1 MKIIQNLFKGKAPTN
16 EAEIPAG
23 KFEKRLETMTAPA
36 SSRRPVATAQEAPV
50 LFRRNMAA
58 GA

>member
-1 MKIIQNLFKGKAPTN
+1 MKIIQNLFKGKAPAA
-16 EAEIPAG
+16 EAEVPAG

-36 SSRRPVATAQEAPV
+36 SSRRPVLTTQEAPV